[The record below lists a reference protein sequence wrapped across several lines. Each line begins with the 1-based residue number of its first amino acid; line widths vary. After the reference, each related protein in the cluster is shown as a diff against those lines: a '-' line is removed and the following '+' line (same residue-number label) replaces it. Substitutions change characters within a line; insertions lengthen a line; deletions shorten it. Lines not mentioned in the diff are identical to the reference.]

1 MQRLTRSLAPKLRA
15 TAFAATAS
23 QARFLH
29 YPLSR
34 PPIDMDYSDEDTL
47 EFAMR
52 QEARTWGF
60 DDMTY
65 VRELAFVRINDNPTV
80 GQFRGMSPEQRREMF
95 WGSDRQDFYMWFTWK
110 VLGKPEHLYHQ
121 GYNY

>member
-1 MQRLTRSLAPKLRA
+1 MQRLFNRSVASRM
-15 TAFAATAS
+15 AAVGASAS
-23 QARFLH
+23 QARHLH
-29 YPLSR
+29 FPISR
-34 PPIDMDYSDEDTL
+34 PPIEIEYNDEDTL

-52 QEARTWGF
+52 TEARVWGF
-60 DDMTY
+60 DDLAY

-80 GQFRGMSPEQRREMF
+80 GQFRNMSVQERREMF

-110 VLGKPEHLYHQ
+110 VLGKPEHLYHS